1 VEREIDPEKEDLDTD
16 ELKASFSGKGR
27 EEDPFE
33 RELSGHALDY
43 THDLYN
49 LFSKIGIANSTT
61 YSDGFQ
67 LSQTD
72 RAPPIRKLL
81 DVEMKRIHAV
91 SLVAQRAYGINP
103 EAAESVARDFL
114 RLVESRLIPLTD
126 KDTLQML
133 NEWGSGRT
141 LYQGRRYTDIQ
152 AEENAKWEDYL
163 KKRRIAKRRQKG
175 KPEYRSPSSDFD
187 TTTTATTDSAFF
199 PDGYRATDSDNYY
212 HTWKKPPGWDQ
223 LKVSELGLYDP
234 WNRTQ
239 KRARKKAVKAYYDR
253 LTDPNVIQEKDYL
266 DEMAAEGWRRRN
278 GIKAF
283 HELDDNEKM
292 VHLTVKLR
300 EEMEKKIHLLR
311 TVDLYALR
319 DCGRRIFKEIQ
330 DLDEEIQ
337 VLLQHRNYTRGKL
350 VLDYAQGSDRMSS
363 RINRWL
369 VTCNVHFPLGEKKW
383 SMDDSMLWSTPQP
396 CGFYDCECGEGFGL
410 VDPMENMRKRE
421 IILSPFGGEYA
432 PINLTSAAAF
442 KTLEEAKAYAANLS
456 TVSSES
462 FQDVSFD
469 SDELGPWRP
478 LKGQD
483 NEMLGGGDDTDSETV
498 GEDYYI
504 DEDNEADIGET
515 MRMGVRPEEQRPPGQ
530 RSSDNDIEN
539 MEYRTPDLEDKE
551 KDVGSISSTEKSESE
566 LEALREAENARIAP
580 KPEAMFRPMQAG
592 DSGEDYDSVEE
603 DKLDAILER
612 QQYGA

>member
-1 VEREIDPEKEDLDTD
+1 
-16 ELKASFSGKGR
+16 
-27 EEDPFE
+27 
-33 RELSGHALDY
+33 
-43 THDLYN
+43 
-49 LFSKIGIANSTT
+49 
-61 YSDGFQ
+61 
-67 LSQTD
+67 
-72 RAPPIRKLL
+72 
-81 DVEMKRIHAV
+81 
-91 SLVAQRAYGINP
+91 
-103 EAAESVARDFL
+103 
-114 RLVESRLIPLTD
+114 
-126 KDTLQML
+126 
-133 NEWGSGRT
+133 
-141 LYQGRRYTDIQ
+141 
-152 AEENAKWEDYL
+152 
-163 KKRRIAKRRQKG
+163 
-175 KPEYRSPSSDFD
+175 
-187 TTTTATTDSAFF
+187 
-199 PDGYRATDSDNYY
+199 
-212 HTWKKPPGWDQ
+212 
-223 LKVSELGLYDP
+223 
-234 WNRTQ
+234 
-239 KRARKKAVKAYYDR
+239 
-253 LTDPNVIQEKDYL
+253 
-266 DEMAAEGWRRRN
+266 
-278 GIKAF
+278 
-283 HELDDNEKM
+283 
-292 VHLTVKLR
+292 
-300 EEMEKKIHLLR
+300 
-311 TVDLYALR
+311 
-319 DCGRRIFKEIQ
+319 
-330 DLDEEIQ
+330 
-337 VLLQHRNYTRGKL
+337 
-350 VLDYAQGSDRMSS
+350 
-363 RINRWL
+363 
-369 VTCNVHFPLGEKKW
+369 
-383 SMDDSMLWSTPQP
+383 MDDSMLWSTPQP